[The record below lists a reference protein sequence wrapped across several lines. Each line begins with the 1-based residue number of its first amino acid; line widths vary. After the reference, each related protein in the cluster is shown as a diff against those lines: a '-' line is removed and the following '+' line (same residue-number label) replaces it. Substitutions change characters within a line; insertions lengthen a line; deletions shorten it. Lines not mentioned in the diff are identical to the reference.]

1 MSEAAPPKLR
11 EAPELAASF
20 LADLTQEFASSL
32 DIDETLKNAIDRF
45 MVHLD
50 AEAASIFLLEDDDT
64 TLVCRECA
72 GPVDIRGLRLAADQG
87 IVGQTV
93 ARVEPRI
100 VRDVAE
106 DASFAAKVD
115 ADSGFATRSILCV
128 PLAVRG
134 RCLGA
139 LELLN
144 KRGGDG
150 LFERNDLELA
160 SVVAAA
166 AALAIHNARMAAA
179 LVEQER
185 VRKELELARHIQE
198 SLLPPREGAEF
209 AVHGVNIPARE
220 VSGDFYDF
228 MPLADGRVY
237 FALADVSG
245 KGMNAALLM
254 AKTTSLLR
262 CLAKSATS
270 AGALLHEVNNE
281 ICERSTLGMFVT
293 VVAGFLEPRS
303 GQVELANAGH
313 HPALLRGA
321 DGSLRSYAAGAPPL
335 GVLADIDF
343 PGERIALDGGTLY
356 LYTDGISESISADG
370 AELGVLGLSALFS
383 DAAPLSAALRLDAV
397 VAAWRA
403 AGYRSH
409 DDITLML
416 VEVPKA
422 DATRSEAL
430 NWRFTA
436 DAMQLKPMRERVREL
451 GLASGWSD
459 KLTGD
464 LVLAINEACMNIIE
478 HAYGPDNAGEI
489 VLEILNNENE
499 VEIVLT
505 DFAAPIELD
514 AIHGRALED
523 VRPGGLGTHFMSTI
537 MDSLSYTHLA
547 TRPGNVLRMRK
558 RLEKA
563 ATDC

>member
-1 MSEAAPPKLR
+1 MSEMAPAILR
-11 EAPELAASF
+11 EVPDVAASF

-32 DIDETLKNAIDRF
+32 DIGETLKNAIDRF

-50 AEAASIFLLEDDDT
+50 AEAASIFLLEEDGA

-72 GPVDIRGLRLAADQG
+72 GPVDIGGLRLAAGQG

-93 ARVEPRI
+93 ALNQPRI
-100 VRDVAE
+100 VRDVAL
-106 DASFAAKVD
+106 DASFAAIVD
-115 ADSGFATRSILCV
+115 ADTGFVTRSILCV

-150 LFERNDLELA
+150 LFDQQDLQVA

-166 AALAIHNARMAAA
+166 AALAIHNARMAVA

-198 SLLPPREGAEF
+198 SLLPPREASAF
-209 AVHGVNIPARE
+209 AVHGMNIPARE

-228 MPLADGRVY
+228 MTLDDGRIY

-262 CLAKSATS
+262 CLAKTAVSAS
-270 AGALLHEVNNE
+270 ALLRQVNNE

-293 VVAGFLEPRS
+293 LIAGYLDPRS
-303 GQVELANAGH
+303 GRLELANGGH
-313 HPALLRGA
+313 HPALLRQA
-321 DGSLRSYAAGAPPL
+321 DGHFVEYPAGAPPL

-343 PGERIALDGGTLY
+343 PSEQLTLAGGVLY
-356 LYTDGISESISADG
+356 LYTDGISESVSAT
-370 AELGVLGLSALFS
+370 GVALDAGGLRALL
-383 DAAPLSAALRLDAV
+383 DAQIAVPAALRLDAV
-397 VAAWRA
+397 VSAWRA
-403 AGYRSH
+403 AGFRSH

-416 VEVPKA
+416 IALPAFSAEGAPLLELRLAA
-422 DATRSEAL
+422 DAT
-430 NWRFTA
+430 
-436 DAMQLKPMRERVREL
+436 QLKAMREQVRAL
-451 GLASGWSD
+451 GDSNGWRA
-459 KLTGD
+459 KLIDD

-478 HAYGPDNAGEI
+478 HAYRHDSAGEI
-489 VLEILNNENE
+489 VLQILNNENGI
-499 VEIVLT
+499 EIVLT
-505 DFAAPIELD
+505 DFAAPIDLN

-523 VRPGGLGTHFMSTI
+523 VRPGGLGTHFMNEI
-537 MDSLSYTHLA
+537 MDGCSYSHLDGRA
-547 TRPGNVLRMRK
+547 GNVLRMTK
-558 RLEKA
+558 RLYER
-563 ATDC
+563 ATER